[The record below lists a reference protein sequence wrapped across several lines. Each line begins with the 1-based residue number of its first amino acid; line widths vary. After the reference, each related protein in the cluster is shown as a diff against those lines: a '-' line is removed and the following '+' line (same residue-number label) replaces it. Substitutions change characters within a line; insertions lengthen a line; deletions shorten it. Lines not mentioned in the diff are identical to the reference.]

1 MDSFA
6 DVTGV
11 LLVMAMIWVGWLVA
25 RVAWRE
31 AQSQAAPPPPPPPQ
45 PPPGDVWLPLVID

>member
-11 LLVMAMIWVGWLVA
+11 LSVTAMIWVGWLVA

-31 AQSQAAPPPPPPPQ
+31 AQSQAAPPPPQ
-45 PPPGDVWLPLVID
+45 PPPGDVWLPLVMD